1 MVRAYERFYH
11 TISFKLLI
19 HISLL
24 VTHEALNVI
33 LLILITAKSNSVQ
46 HDSFFKAWIVSAI
59 VSTCYT
65 FTWDIKMDW
74 GLLDKKAGENKFL
87 REEIV
92 YSSKVRLHSQIVF
105 CDFLESN
112 SLNDDY
118 LYICIFSGA
127 INCVDLTTGRGRHIT
142 TGGRAE

>member
-1 MVRAYERFYH
+1 MLQFSLKNSKFFRLKDSTAHEHFYH

-24 VTHEALNVI
+24 ITYETLNVV
-33 LLILITAKSNSVQ
+33 LLIFMTAKSNSVQ

-92 YSSKVRLHSQIVF
+92 YSSKVRFHSQIVF
-105 CDFLESN
+105 CG
-112 SLNDDY
+112 
-118 LYICIFSGA
+118 FSG
-127 INCVDLTTGRGRHIT
+127 
-142 TGGRAE
+142 E

>member
-1 MVRAYERFYH
+1 M
-11 TISFKLLI
+11 
-19 HISLL
+19 
-24 VTHEALNVI
+24 
-33 LLILITAKSNSVQ
+33 TAKSNSVQ

-105 CDFLESN
+105 CG
-112 SLNDDY
+112 
-118 LYICIFSGA
+118 FSG
-127 INCVDLTTGRGRHIT
+127 
-142 TGGRAE
+142 EQFFK